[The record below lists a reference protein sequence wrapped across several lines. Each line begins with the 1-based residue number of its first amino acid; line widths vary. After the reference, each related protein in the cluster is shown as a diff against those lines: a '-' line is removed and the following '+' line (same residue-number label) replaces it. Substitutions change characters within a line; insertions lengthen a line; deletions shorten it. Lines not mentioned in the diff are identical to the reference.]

1 MKSTRPPK
9 KLSRPIDRSTN
20 QRRESHMKK
29 LTLTAAAALLA
40 AMMTYQPS
48 FAQERG
54 VPAPRAEGGAA
65 AQPGAP
71 AQPAAGREAR
81 DRTSPDQADQ
91 NMDQHFA
98 REAAQ
103 TSLFEIQVAQLAEQR
118 AQSQDVKQFAQT
130 IVQDHQQANQKL
142 QQIAQS
148 KGIDIP
154 KELDEIHQAKLQKMQ
169 KLQGKHFEKQF
180 VYGML
185 AGHVIAVLEFRDASQ
200 DLQDKDLKQF
210 AAQTLP
216 KLQQHLQTA
225 QRLAGWNEAMPAS
238 ATEHGTGAHQT
249 PGATPADHGTTPG
262 DRTGT
267 PGSDRT
273 RDRTST
279 PGSTGG
285 AGTSGT
291 DRSGTNR

>member
-1 MKSTRPPK
+1 
-9 KLSRPIDRSTN
+9 
-20 QRRESHMKK
+20 MKK
-29 LTLTAAAALLA
+29 LTLTAAALLA

-48 FAQERG
+48 FGQERG
-54 VPAPRAEGGAA
+54 TPTPRPETPG
-65 AQPGAP
+65 AQPGAA
-71 AQPAAGREAR
+71 AQPAAGREGR

-98 REAAQ
+98 REVAQ
-103 TSLFEIQVAQLAEQR
+103 SNLFEIQAGQLAQER
-118 AQSQDVKQFAQT
+118 AQSQDVKQFAQML
-130 IVQDHQQANQKL
+130 VQDHQQANQKL

-169 KLQGKHFEKQF
+169 KLQGKHFEKHF

-185 AGHVIAVLEFRDASQ
+185 AGHVVAVLEFRDASQ
-200 DLQDKDLKQF
+200 DLRDNELKQF

-238 ATEHGTGAHQT
+238 ATEHGTGAHPA
-249 PGATPADHGTTPG
+249 PGAAPGDRGTTPG
-262 DRTGT
+262 DRTST
-267 PGSDRT
+267 PGSDRD
-273 RDRTST
+273 RDRSTT
-279 PGSTGG
+279 PGAPGG
-285 AGTSGT
+285 GTNGT

>member
-1 MKSTRPPK
+1 
-9 KLSRPIDRSTN
+9 
-20 QRRESHMKK
+20 MKK
-29 LTLTAAAALLA
+29 LTLTAAAAVLA

-54 VPAPRAEGGAA
+54 TPSPRPEPAGGPAR
-65 AQPGAP
+65 AQPGEA
-71 AQPAAGREAR
+71 AQPAAGREGR

-91 NMDQHFA
+91 NMDHHFA

-103 TSLFEIQVAQLAEQR
+103 DNLFEIQAGQLAQER
-118 AQSQDVKQFAQT
+118 VQSQDVKQFAQML
-130 IVQDHQQANQKL
+130 VQDHQQANQKL

-154 KELDEIHQAKLQKMQ
+154 KELDEVHQAKLQKMQ
-169 KLQGKHFEKQF
+169 KMQGKHFEKDF
-180 VYGML
+180 VYGQV
-185 AGHVIAVLEFRDASQ
+185 AGHVMDVLKFRDASQ
-200 DLQDKDLKQF
+200 ELQDNELKQF

-216 KLQQHLQTA
+216 KLQQHLQQA

-238 ATEHGTGAHQT
+238 ATEHGTGAHST
-249 PGATPADHGTTPG
+249 PGATSGDRTSTPG

-267 PGSDRT
+267 PGSDRERST
-273 RDRTST
+273 TPGTPGSSGTDRDRTST

-285 AGTSGT
+285 TGG
-291 DRSGTNR
+291 NR

>member
-1 MKSTRPPK
+1 
-9 KLSRPIDRSTN
+9 
-20 QRRESHMKK
+20 
-29 LTLTAAAALLA
+29 
-40 AMMTYQPS
+40 MMTHQPS

-54 VPAPRAEGGAA
+54 VPAPRAETPA
-65 AQPGAP
+65 GAP
-71 AQPAAGREAR
+71 AAQPAAAR

-103 TSLFEIQVAQLAEQR
+103 SNLFEIQAGQLAQER
-118 AQSQDVKQFAQT
+118 AQSPDVKQFAQT
-130 IVQDHQQANQKL
+130 LVRDHQQANQKL

-154 KELDEIHQAKLQKMQ
+154 RELDEVHQAKLQQMQ
-169 KLQGKHFEKQF
+169 KLQGKHFEKHF
-180 VYGML
+180 VYGQL
-185 AGHVIAVLEFRDASQ
+185 AGHVMAVLIFRDASQ
-200 DLQDKDLKQF
+200 ELQDNDLKQF

-216 KLQQHLQTA
+216 KLQQHLQMA

-238 ATEHGTGAHQT
+238 ATEHGTGAHPSAT
-249 PGATPADHGTTPG
+249 PGDRTPTPR

-267 PGSDRT
+267 PGT
-273 RDRTST
+273 NT

-285 AGTSGT
+285 AGSSGT